1 MFGASMPRSIA
12 RNAVA
17 TRAVQGLQV
26 ALHPLLSAERRR
38 LGSRR
43 SVGGRKVG
51 YPSRPS
57 ACRASRRNPPSSQ
70 PRCRSPRWSR
80 STAAARRL
88 ATWTIGSPA
97 NSRSRCRLLGG
108 HGNWRSVPTRRA
120 TRCARD
126 CRPAR
131 PVLDQRRHMDVA
143 TADALFGSEGAEAFA
158 HPAVTRR
165 VADLETRRPRKR
177 CADGQQPAAVQ
188 LGSFCR
194 EPTHVGQVGSEFVD
208 AMAHGRVGLDLAAG
222 QLELKIQSQCR
233 RGFRNRSIVGGRQP
247 GVGST
252 RMNSSSTPTVG
263 VVDSWRPAVDSVEQV
278 APMLASTRSVEG
290 GNRPEEAPFSSGE
303 RGLWSALPTSRK
315 RQRVLAHRM
324 NLGTGVPGKTYCV
337 GLGKTRPQ
345 GMSHPLFHPRVDLSA
360 HPSPSRGS

>member
-1 MFGASMPRSIA
+1 MFGALDAPGLSR
-12 RNAVA
+12 A
-17 TRAVQGLQV
+17 TQLPPEPVQGLQV
-26 ALHPLLSAERRR
+26 ALRPLLSAERRR

-80 STAAARRL
+80 STAAARRR
-88 ATWTIGSPA
+88 ATWTIGIA
-97 NSRSRCRLLGG
+97 R
-108 HGNWRSVPTRRA
+108 PTREVGVDSLVDTGIGA
-120 TRCARD
+120 QCQQGGQPDAHVIAD
-126 CRPAR
+126 LHGLYLISDA
-131 PVLDQRRHMDVA
+131 HMDVA

-188 LGSFCR
+188 LCSFCR

-222 QLELKIQSQCR
+222 QLELKIQTQCR

-247 GVGST
+247 GGRVDEDEFFFDADGRGRRFVAASGGFGRAGGAHARVYPVGRRRKPT
-252 RMNSSSTPTVG
+252 RGSPVLVG
-263 VVDSWRPAVDSVEQV
+263 RTGPVVGLANISE
-278 APMLASTRSVEG
+278 ASTSPCTPYE
-290 GNRPEEAPFSSGE
+290 SGDWRAWE
-303 RGLWSALPTSRK
+303 N
-315 RQRVLAHRM
+315 VLCR
-324 NLGTGVPGKTYCV
+324 
-337 GLGKTRPQ
+337 TR
-345 GMSHPLFHPRVDLSA
+345 
-360 HPSPSRGS
+360 